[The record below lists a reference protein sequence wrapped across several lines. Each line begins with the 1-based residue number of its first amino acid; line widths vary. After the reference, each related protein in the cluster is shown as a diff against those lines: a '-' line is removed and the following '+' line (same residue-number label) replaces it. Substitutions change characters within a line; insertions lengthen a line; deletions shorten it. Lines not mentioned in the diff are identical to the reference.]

1 MRTLWYSLVTSPRPS
16 SRWEKIGR
24 RKRRT
29 GLHTHTHTHNH
40 ICYSYYEFEL
50 WVTASPVVVW
60 AIPVTWIFKR
70 LPSPSPREKKNKSF
84 FFFFFLWFILSLVD
98 GNSLAA
104 NVFSPSSFSLVF
116 IESRERGGR
125 VSNGFGQVNED
136 YALVRHHIPAAT
148 MTTVDVWLPRRRFID
163 STLLLVGKRRGMS
176 TERNWFSDCWWNNDS
191 KRRKS
196 MLGFI
201 DEPLKSLFFSSSFG
215 WMQIL
220 R

>member
-1 MRTLWYSLVTSPRPS
+1 M
-16 SRWEKIGR
+16 GR

-163 STLLLVGKRRGMS
+163 STLLLVGKRRGML